1 MARKIK
7 ETPILK
13 GRDAETFDRAVEANK
28 SKKVSNAEY
37 ERAKNTYNRI
47 MKASKIG

>member
-13 GRDAETFDRAVEANK
+13 GRDATKFDRAVEANR
-28 SKKVSNAEY
+28 SNKVSSAEY
-37 ERAKNTYNRI
+37 ERAKNTYDRI